1 MQSIQSQGVAIPRLG
16 FGTFRLPGI
25 SSQPVIESALELGYR
40 HIDTA
45 AMYENEDAVGAA
57 IAASGVSRNDIFVTT
72 KVWHDQLAPGAIR
85 NAFDT
90 SLGKLKLDYVD
101 LYMVHWPSRDMDI
114 AAVMEALVALRED
127 GRTRAI
133 GVCNFNLPMIRK
145 AVDEIGAPIATLQI
159 EYHPFLD
166 QSEML
171 TYLRRKNIPLT
182 AHAPLAQGRAAAD
195 KTLLAIGD
203 KYGVTA
209 AQVAIAW
216 LLDHEG
222 IIAIP
227 KAQRA
232 QSQQSNLDALNIK
245 LDDDDR
251 RAIAALPKDQRYVQP
266 PFAPDWTAK
275 SL

>member
-16 FGTFRLPGI
+16 FGTFRMPGS
-25 SSQPVIESALELGYR
+25 SSQPVVESALELGYR

-57 IAASGVSRNDIFVTT
+57 IAASGVSRNDLFVTT

-145 AVDEIGAPIATLQI
+145 AVEEIRAPIAALQI

-171 TYLRRKNIPLT
+171 AYLRGKNIPLT
-182 AHAPLAQGRAAAD
+182 AYAPLAQGRAAAD
-195 KTLLAIGD
+195 ETLRAIGD

-216 LLDHEG
+216 LLDQKG
-222 IIAIP
+222 VIAIP

-232 QSQQSNLDALNIK
+232 QSQQSNLDALNVK

-251 RAIAALPKDQRYVQP
+251 RAIAALPKDQRFVQP

>member
-182 AHAPLAQGRAAAD
+182 AHAPLAQGSGGRGQNLALDRA
-195 KTLLAIGD
+195 TPS
-203 KYGVTA
+203 TA
-209 AQVAIAW
+209 SRQRRSP
-216 LLDHEG
+216 LPG
-222 IIAIP
+222 CTTM
-227 KAQRA
+227 KASSPFRKLSAPRA
-232 QSQQSNLDALNIK
+232 SSPI
-245 LDDDDR
+245 
-251 RAIAALPKDQRYVQP
+251 
-266 PFAPDWTAK
+266 WTR
-275 SL
+275 